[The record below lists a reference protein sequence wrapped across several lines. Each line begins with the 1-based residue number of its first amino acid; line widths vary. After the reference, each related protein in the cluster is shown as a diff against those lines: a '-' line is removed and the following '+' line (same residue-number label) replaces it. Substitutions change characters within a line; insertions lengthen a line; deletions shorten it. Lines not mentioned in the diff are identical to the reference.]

1 MQWTIHFMKAF
12 KYVTVLEERT
22 QKHHVN
28 LSRRP
33 ISISILKSIYNTIYL
48 AKLTATYHFLLTIL
62 CSSEFLNSS
71 ANYTTSLTL
80 TYFLALVNMAASV
93 VGGAFLSSFLN
104 VLFDRLSDPEIIN
117 MMRGKKVDQKLLQKL
132 KTILNV
138 VEAVLNDAEK
148 KQITDSAVKRWL
160 EDLQDAVYDADDLLD
175 EVATKA
181 ATQKDPPGNFLS
193 RFLNLQDREMVTRIE
208 DIIARLEDIAK
219 HKDILRLEKIV
230 AKNMSGRIE
239 STSLVQKSDV
249 FVGRD
254 QDREDI
260 VKLLLDDTNDGELS
274 VIPIWGMGGIGKT
287 TLAKLVFHDDK
298 VQQKFNVRAWVCV
311 GEEFDVLK
319 VTKTVIEEITT
330 SPCDMNSLNSAQQ
343 HLRSKLTGMKF
354 LVVLDDFWSNN
365 YTTWANFLIPF
376 RCGSEGSK
384 ILVTTR
390 SEKIANMVKGFHY
403 QAYNLS
409 ALNDEDCWVVFANH
423 AFLSGERLAFEKVA
437 REIVKKCKG
446 LPLAAQALGSLLR
459 SKDNEKDWKNVLNS
473 EIWEFSE
480 EEIEIIPALRISYYH
495 LPSHL
500 KRCFVYCSLYPKDY
514 EFDRDELV
522 LLWMAE
528 GLLQQPR
535 GGSTLEEVGYEYFSD
550 LASRSFFQP
559 SHNAYETSFVM
570 HDLMHDLATF
580 YGEKFYFRT
589 FEVKNVLKHDI
600 KTRHLSYVLH
610 NKDSVSK
617 ILEVCDSLKHART
630 LLQVNLD
637 AYHEFSE
644 GVVVPCDLLE
654 QLKCLR
660 VLSFKIFS
668 DDENLLHRS
677 IGELIHLCYLD
688 LSDTSMVTLPESLS
702 CLYNL
707 QTLKLRNCRNLK
719 KLPSKMQN
727 LVNLRH
733 LDIFGSISVE
743 EMPKKMS
750 KLKDLQFLS
759 DYIAGKHEEN
769 GFVELGE
776 LAHLHGSFCLK
787 KLENVKN
794 SVEASN
800 ARMDEKIHL
809 NALELWWSSFEKSE
823 VCDSQSEKDVLDK
836 LRPHKDLKMLSLW
849 GYRGT
854 MFPDW
859 VGQCSYH
866 NMTELELTGCRNCWV
881 IPSLGQLPALTRLE
895 ISGFDMV
902 KKIGGSFYKG
912 DGTHQHQ
919 ETPFR
924 SLKSLHFDDMRC
936 WEEWESYECDDDD
949 DAPFPKLETLEIW
962 DCPKLRGDLPT
973 FLPSLK
979 SLHIR
984 GCEEIGC
991 YLPRAPMIR
1000 SLIISGKQ
1008 EARMRDQPLSM
1019 LERLWVNGEQ
1029 QVEYVFEA
1037 MTHTQPTSLKE
1048 LGISNCSSAISFP
1061 GDALPPSLKQLRIN
1075 NCKNVE
1081 FPMQHQQHHSLT
1093 SLQIDNSFDSLRSF
1107 ALPAFPT
1114 LCLLRMARCENLTSL
1129 EVSQSQ
1135 SLLYLTISGCPK
1147 LENII
1152 RLPASLSALR
1162 IFECPLLGEVI
1173 ERKDPHIWPSISHI
1187 PEIYVDRRRIGN
1199 DSTS

>member
-1 MQWTIHFMKAF
+1 
-12 KYVTVLEERT
+12 
-22 QKHHVN
+22 
-28 LSRRP
+28 
-33 ISISILKSIYNTIYL
+33 
-48 AKLTATYHFLLTIL
+48 
-62 CSSEFLNSS
+62 
-71 ANYTTSLTL
+71 
-80 TYFLALVNMAASV
+80 MAAEL

-104 VLFDRLSDPEIIN
+104 VLFDRLSDPAIIN

-208 DIIARLEDIAK
+208 DIIARLEEIAK

-230 AKNMSGRIE
+230 AKNMSGRNE

-260 VKLLLDDTNDGELS
+260 VKLLLDDTDDGELS

-287 TLAKLVFHDDK
+287 TLAKLVFNDDK

-319 VTKTVIEEITT
+319 VTKTVIEEIT
-330 SPCDMNSLNSAQQ
+330 SSRCDMNSLNSAQQ

-365 YTTWANFLIPF
+365 YTAWANFLIPF

-409 ALNDEDCWVVFANH
+409 ALNDEDCWIVFANH

-459 SKDNEKDWKNVLNS
+459 SKDNEKDWNNVLNS

-500 KRCFVYCSLYPKDY
+500 KRCFVYCSLYPKDN

-559 SHNAYETSFVM
+559 SNNAYKTSFVM

-600 KTRHLSYVLH
+600 KTRHLSYVLR

-630 LLQVNLD
+630 LLQVNLKCLR
-637 AYHEFSE
+637 E
-644 GVVVPCDLLE
+644 GIVVPCDLLE

-677 IGELIHLCYLD
+677 IGELIHLRYLD
-688 LSDTSMVTLPESLS
+688 LSYTSIVTLPESLS

-707 QTLKLRNCRNLK
+707 QTLKLRECRNLK

-733 LDIFGSISVE
+733 LDVFGSISVE

-759 DYIAGKHEEN
+759 DYIVGKHEEN
-769 GFVELGE
+769 GIGELGG
-776 LAHLHGSFCLK
+776 LTHLHGTLWITQ
-787 KLENVKN
+787 LENVKN
-794 SVEASN
+794 SGEASN

-809 NALELWWSSFEKSE
+809 NALYLEWSCSSFEESE
-823 VCDSQSEKDVLDK
+823 VCDSQTEKDVLDK
-836 LRPHKDLKMLSLW
+836 LRPHKDLEELSISC
-849 GYRGT
+849 YRGT

-859 VGQCSYH
+859 VGQSSYH
-866 NMTELELTGCRNCWV
+866 NMTELELRGCRNCWV
-881 IPSLGQLPALTRLE
+881 LPSLGQLPALMRLE
-895 ISGFDMV
+895 ISRFDMV

-924 SLKSLHFDDMRC
+924 SLKILIIRRMRC
-936 WEEWESYECDDDD
+936 WEEWESYECDDDN
-949 DAPFPKLETLEIW
+949 DAPFPQLETLSIQY
-962 DCPKLRGDLPT
+962 CPKLRGDLPT

-979 SLHIR
+979 SLFIR
-984 GCEEIGC
+984 GCEELGC
-991 YLPRAPMIR
+991 YLPRAPILR
-1000 SLIISGKQ
+1000 DLRIDGKQ
-1008 EARMRDQPLSM
+1008 EARMRDLPLS
-1019 LERLWVNGEQ
+1019 LQHL
-1029 QVEYVFEA
+1029 
-1037 MTHTQPTSLKE
+1037 S
-1048 LGISNCSSAISFP
+1048 IS
-1061 GDALPPSLKQLRIN
+1061 GKQL
-1075 NCKNVE
+1075 VE
-1081 FPMQHQQHHSLT
+1081 
-1093 SLQIDNSFDSLRSF
+1093 
-1107 ALPAFPT
+1107 
-1114 LCLLRMARCENLTSL
+1114 
-1129 EVSQSQ
+1129 
-1135 SLLYLTISGCPK
+1135 
-1147 LENII
+1147 
-1152 RLPASLSALR
+1152 
-1162 IFECPLLGEVI
+1162 
-1173 ERKDPHIWPSISHI
+1173 
-1187 PEIYVDRRRIGN
+1187 
-1199 DSTS
+1199 